1 MLGGL
6 EATTAARFLVVFDGS
21 ETGIGLP
28 PESRVRSVQVR
39 FTDPGVEADDVVLDI
54 IESTPTTR
62 PVVVVSSYRR
72 GPSRPRPEGQ
82 GKHTPGRGP
91 PPPARTTPPAPRP
104 PPRPPHS
111 SPPPAAGRARTP
123 PPPRR
128 NESGAPSPAA
138 PPPRPLSA
146 DAWRA
151 VMAGLD
157 RHFGADA
164 SLEPAARD
172 DILAFLERNAGRRD
186 TSAGGR
192 PLLRVTQTRWFVKEH
207 RDEVPAE
214 VLRRPDVK
222 SFANCGACHPGA
234 DRGVYAERDI
244 RIPGGRPR

>member
-1 MLGGL
+1 MNPLRNTLRLAAMYAIAAACLAHSFSAHADGGKRVPDHPAWKQ
-6 EATTAARFLVVFDGS
+6 ECGS
-21 ETGIGLP
+21 CH
-28 PESRVRSVQVR
+28 V
-39 FTDPGVEADDVVLDI
+39 A
-54 IESTPTTR
+54 
-62 PVVVVSSYRR
+62 Y
-72 GPSRPRPEGQ
+72 
-82 GKHTPGRGP
+82 
-91 PPPARTTPPAPRP
+91 
-104 PPRPPHS
+104 PPRL
-111 SPPPAAGRARTP
+111 
-123 PPPRR
+123 
-128 NESGAPSPAA
+128 
-138 PPPRPLSA
+138 LSA
-146 DAWRA
+146 DSWRA

-222 SFANCGACHPGA
+222 SFANCGACHSGA